1 MLEIQGRNFQTIIH
15 SPAWVDLKLRLRIRG
30 KNLPSGKVPNTLHW
44 DLLSMAVSQIE
55 PTLKPYDT
63 YLPPLNSRRTQDGPL
78 NSLDEVQSWTQLHRP
93 KDTEDR
99 ECGNLEFLCTLNTP
113 SPERLK
119 YLLQLCKEKKTS
131 HLRRTPL
138 ETQDLP
144 LSFRKGAAHQTDRGG
159 WWVRALSEELTSRCA
174 KCRRIWPA
182 LQLANEGCTDCKVSC
197 HKKKTSSKK
206 KGAGPKIQ
214 KTLGTVMRSA
224 LQEEIDKIIR
234 QNLISDSTLT
244 LPHIQCCLED
254 MMREMGIPMTD
265 APTDQVTQ
273 APTPWPL
280 QFL

>member
-1 MLEIQGRNFQTIIH
+1 VETNQHVPCDVDAGNSGSNFQTIIH

-119 YLLQLCKEKKTS
+119 YLLQLCKEKKLLISGVLPWRHRTCLS
-131 HLRRTPL
+131 PSGRERPTRRT
-138 ETQDLP
+138 EEDGGYE
-144 LSFRKGAAHQTDRGG
+144 LSRKSSLRDALNAGEYGQRFSWPTKAAQT
-159 WWVRALSEELTSRCA
+159 A
-174 KCRRIWPA
+174 K
-182 LQLANEGCTDCKVSC
+182 
-197 HKKKTSSKK
+197 
-206 KGAGPKIQ
+206 
-214 KTLGTVMRSA
+214 
-224 LQEEIDKIIR
+224 
-234 QNLISDSTLT
+234 
-244 LPHIQCCLED
+244 
-254 MMREMGIPMTD
+254 
-265 APTDQVTQ
+265 
-273 APTPWPL
+273 
-280 QFL
+280 